1 MTPTNSIFEF
11 CLRRVST
18 PYSQLDYITRRDIPS
33 RFYTSS
39 FFGLMV
45 KFGPS
50 VSAVWSKIFGRLV
63 KTFRPSGQNFSEN
76 QFFIYS
82 AVWIRPYGLDS
93 IFVLNLCFKL
103 FPKKCYFVNLIT
115 LCFCLFLLL

>member
-11 CLRRVST
+11 CLRRVLT
-18 PYSQLDYITRRDIPS
+18 PHSQMDYITRHDIPS
-33 RFYTSS
+33 RYYTSS
-39 FFGLMV
+39 FFGLILPYGEIWP
-45 KFGPS
+45 FG
-50 VSAVWSKIFGRLV
+50 FGRLV
-63 KTFRPSGQNFSEN
+63 KTFRPYSQNFSAN
-76 QFFIYS
+76 RFFIYS